1 MAFPAVE
8 TKMEEPDPKVS
19 VLGKRKHDTDTNDEN
34 EVNEADD
41 GVYDPEDDSHD
52 TLLQLMDLDNGNDG
66 DEDELDDDR
75 ADENAA
81 DDDEDGARHI
91 HMESSEAFPGCAIYD
106 KDIPAIKKTM
116 MSIPKKAEEVLTGQD
131 CNGKHSKIHMS
142 AATALLDIPTAKRPK
157 IALIGNAAVALN
169 AVVDM
174 LNLAKSSCTSVP
186 TAFSNAPPNRNKQF
200 GAVVLYHKSAEVQG
214 LLAAFVTDFET
225 DEFEQDPDWDAE
237 TRQMFHRR
245 AVNALK
251 KLHVLFRDQ
260 EEFATVDSTR
270 EYLRSN
276 YEDKSTNARYKMV
289 ASCEEKL
296 KDKII
301 VDGSCAECCQALSRV
316 Q

>member
-1 MAFPAVE
+1 MHEA
-8 TKMEEPDPKVS
+8 
-19 VLGKRKHDTDTNDEN
+19 RKGRGLSTCIEQDFTQSNLNDQHNAIELDALI
-34 EVNEADD
+34 VGAGFS
-41 GVYDPEDDSHD
+41 GVYLLHRLRQEGFKVKIAETGTDLGGIWHWNSYPGTRVDSQYPVYALSIPEVYKTWVWS
-52 TLLQLMDLDNGNDG
+52 
-66 DEDELDDDR
+66 
-75 ADENAA
+75 
-81 DDDEDGARHI
+81 
-91 HMESSEAFPGCAIYD
+91 
-106 KDIPAIKKTM
+106 AIKKTM
-116 MSIPKKAEEVLTGQD
+116 MSIPKKAVEVLTGQD

-157 IALIGNAAVALN
+157 IALIGNAGVGKSSALN

-174 LNLAKSSCTSVP
+174 LNLAKSLSGGQSCTSVP
-186 TAFSNAPPNRNKQF
+186 TAFSNALSNQNKQF

-214 LLAAFVTDFET
+214 LLAGFVTDFET

-276 YEDKSTNARYKMV
+276 
-289 ASCEEKL
+289 
-296 KDKII
+296 
-301 VDGSCAECCQALSRV
+301 
-316 Q
+316 